1 MKKLIL
7 TALAVCLFVTLCFA
21 ADNGAVGNR
30 LVEILENF
38 LKDNTVA
45 ASVYTA
51 IIGLLG
57 IGIRVLLKKIP
68 TTMQG
73 LAGKIAWKIAAA
85 LFGSGV
91 VLENHTD
98 PEYVKKELV
107 KKYPLLQIDIK
118 KLAEESKE

>member
-1 MKKLIL
+1 MKTLLRASAI
-7 TALAVCLFVTLCFA
+7 VCLFVGICFA
-21 ADNGAVGNR
+21 ADNGAIGNKI
-30 LVEILENF
+30 LTILENF

-51 IIGLLG
+51 IVGLLG
-57 IGIRVLLKKIP
+57 IGLRILLKRIP
-68 TTMQG
+68 TSMQG
-73 LAGKIAWKIAAA
+73 IAGKIIWKIAAA

-98 PEYVKKELV
+98 PEYVKQELI

-118 KLAEESKE
+118 KLEEESK